1 MFAVGWEQRGPL
13 SGRDNGGIEQDLCSG
28 AAGAASITSGLP
40 DRTGPGPLGE
50 TAAMLAR
57 WGSVAPWHLLYP
69 LLWLT
74 SGALW
79 VEAAPDFSA
88 YLHRIL
94 RNHTAHAC
102 QGDTLSVSCPSR
114 TAIAVL
120 SAFYG
125 RRVPSENLCPPAHG
139 NATAESV
146 DCASAVAVQKVMH
159 ECQDQRSC
167 SIPVNSHVFGSD
179 PCPYTSKYLIVS
191 YKCRPENH
199 RSRLVCENERLRL
212 SCKNST
218 VLAIYSATFG
228 HQLHGSPHC
237 PQEHTATPDIECLS
251 PSALRRV
258 SRRCHGRTN
267 CSIVADTQGFGDPCF
282 PGLRKHLRVSFT
294 CVPRYLLEDV
304 GQGTVDPFSI
314 ADYTHGLPE
323 KVALYFVS
331 GICAGL
337 IFLLCLFGLKS
348 TLVQDVKELFSDLKD
363 ELKAPQGPLPELTE
377 PDDDTASESSFR
389 HLTHTYR
396 TSEVFRPELMVR
408 MVRIDGHE
416 EEEELAKELP
426 NGDIWLAQ
434 DSSPYAVHQL
444 RAISG

>member
-1 MFAVGWEQRGPL
+1 
-13 SGRDNGGIEQDLCSG
+13 
-28 AAGAASITSGLP
+28 
-40 DRTGPGPLGE
+40 
-50 TAAMLAR
+50 MLAR

-69 LLWLT
+69 LLWLAA
-74 SGALW
+74 GAHW

-94 RNHTAHAC
+94 RNHTADAC
-102 QGDTLSVSCPSR
+102 QGDTLSISCPPR

-125 RRVPSENLCPPAHG
+125 RRVPSEHLCPPPHG
-139 NATAESV
+139 NTTAESV

-167 SIPVNSHVFGSD
+167 SIPVNSHVFGLD

-237 PQEHTATPDIECLS
+237 PQQHTSTPDIECLS

-314 ADYTHGLPE
+314 ADYTHGVPE

-363 ELKAPQGPLPELTE
+363 ELKAPQGPIPELPE
-377 PDDDTASESSFR
+377 PDEDTASESSFR

-396 TSEVFRPELMVR
+396 TTEVFRPELMVR

-426 NGDIWLAQ
+426 NGDIWLTQ

-444 RAISG
+444 RAISA